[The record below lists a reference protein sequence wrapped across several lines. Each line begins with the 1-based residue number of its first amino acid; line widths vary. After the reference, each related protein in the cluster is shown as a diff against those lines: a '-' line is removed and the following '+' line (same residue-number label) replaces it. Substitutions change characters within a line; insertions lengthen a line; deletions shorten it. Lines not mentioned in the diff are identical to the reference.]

1 MAKTIQDHYKLI
13 KEGKGNK
20 DLLLRKIKEAYPNYI
35 PNHFTLE
42 QALPILKQKGIIYDS
57 KVNISEDKKDWINIF
72 KKNLSESKAVEKKP
86 NKEAVESETKGFDF
100 KDKSN
105 IDNIYGQAF
114 LIGYY
119 AEMKDPK
126 NTDKT
131 IDDLKAI
138 VAKNLE
144 KDPLYYVKDGQFG
157 VKGLG
162 YRDDLPG
169 LKASKTDQMVPVPD
183 QVKPKASKTDLGDRE
198 KKTGAAKK
206 VKGEMSVVSKSS
218 RGVKKMALPGKEK
231 KIKLKEAWEGAEF
244 DTGKFDDGPQPP
256 ENISAKLSDYDNMS
270 DYDIIKWAE
279 DDGYEEMI
287 VKDGEGGL
295 ANRDELLRALLGLEI
310 DNYYGD
316 EDAEEW
322 VNKQHGDLP
331 NPAGSNNYLQEQKLR
346 SIISKLI
353 KEELNELDFPYDS
366 PESVGTEW
374 DMHTSK
380 FNKIGRER
388 SRFTHDREAKTPA
401 DYINSTFS
409 KKIDRAYGILE
420 LEEVEEELLG
430 TLMKNKD
437 DEEIKIVIDNL
448 LGKIEEKRNAFL
460 NEENPAPWKDSKKG
474 TVKLSKD
481 KANPSDI
488 KKYTDQDIDVDLTEN
503 EEIYQQIEDLE
514 AELLNT
520 TDPERAKE
528 IEAKLDAL
536 TQKLI

>member
-57 KVNISEDKKDWINIF
+57 KVNISEDKKDWVNIF
-72 KKNLSESKAVEKKP
+72 KKNISEAKAVEKKP

-287 VKDGEGGL
+287 VKDDEGGL

-310 DNYYGD
+310 DDYTNDYS
-316 EDAEEW
+316 ED
-322 VNKQHGDLP
+322 DDMP

-366 PESVGTEW
+366 PESAGTEW

-388 SRFTHDREAKTPA
+388 SRFTHDREAKNAA
-401 DYINSTFS
+401 DYINSVFS

-437 DEEIKIVIDNL
+437 DEEIKTVIDNL
-448 LGKIEEKRNAFL
+448 LGRIEEKRNAFL

>member
-1 MAKTIQDHYKLI
+1 MAKTIQDHYNLI

-42 QALPILKQKGIIYDS
+42 QAIPILKQKGILHDS
-57 KVNISEDKKDWINIF
+57 KVIVTENKNWSNIF
-72 KKNLSESKAVEKKP
+72 KKNISEAKTPS
-86 NKEAVESETKGFDF
+86 KEAVESETKGFDF

-126 NTDKT
+126 NADKT

-138 VAKNLE
+138 VAKNIE

-157 VKGLG
+157 VKGVG
-162 YRDDLPG
+162 YKDDLPG
-169 LKASKTDQMVPVPD
+169 LKLSKTDQMTPVPD
-183 QVKPKASKTDLGDRE
+183 QVKLKASKTDLGDRE

-231 KIKLKEAWEGAEF
+231 KIKLKEAW
-244 DTGKFDDGPQPP
+244 
-256 ENISAKLSDYDNMS
+256 
-270 DYDIIKWAE
+270 
-279 DDGYEEMI
+279 
-287 VKDGEGGL
+287 V
-295 ANRDELLRALLGLEI
+295 
-310 DNYYGD
+310 
-316 EDAEEW
+316 
-322 VNKQHGDLP
+322 
-331 NPAGSNNYLQEQKLR
+331 R
-346 SIISKLI
+346 SIISKII
-353 KEELNELDFPYDS
+353 KEELNELDFPESPDS
-366 PESVGTEW
+366 LEGTEW
-374 DMHTSK
+374 DIHTSK
-380 FNKIGRER
+380 YNKKGRER
-388 SRFTHDREAKTPA
+388 SRFVHDREAKSTA
-401 DYINSTFS
+401 EYINSTFS
-409 KKIDRAYGILE
+409 KKINNAQGILE

-430 TLMKNKD
+430 TLMKFGD
-437 DEEIKIVIDNL
+437 DEEVKTVVDGLLEKISQ
-448 LGKIEEKRNAFL
+448 KQTTFL
-460 NEENPAPWKDSKKG
+460 NENPTQWKDSKKG

-514 AELLNT
+514 NELLNT

-536 TQKLI
+536 TKQIA